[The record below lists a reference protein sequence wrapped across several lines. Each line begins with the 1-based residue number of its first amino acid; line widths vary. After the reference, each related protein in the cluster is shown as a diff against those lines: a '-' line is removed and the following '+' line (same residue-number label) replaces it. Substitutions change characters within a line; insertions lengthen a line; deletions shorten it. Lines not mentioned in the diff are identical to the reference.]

1 MPFRAGFFC
10 LVTVVFTTIGL
21 LAAPD
26 GGHVTLVKGTTAQNG
41 RPGPNVEPSFDS
53 RWTRIY
59 IDDVY
64 VRDAVGRSLDGAAD
78 WLKSAK
84 CQSLLSE
91 FADQDGRLLRKRLGA
106 LALTLGAY
114 LRILV
119 FEDGERHPP
128 CERPGILAYTAANS
142 RVIRV
147 CGRTFARASQ
157 HDPPEGRA
165 TIIHEVLHSLG
176 LGENPPKPPYITYRV
191 KQLCW

>member
-1 MPFRAGFFC
+1 M
-10 LVTVVFTTIGL
+10 
-21 LAAPD
+21 
-26 GGHVTLVKGTTAQNG
+26 KGTTAQNG

-128 CERPGILAYTAANS
+128 C
-142 RVIRV
+142 
-147 CGRTFARASQ
+147 
-157 HDPPEGRA
+157 
-165 TIIHEVLHSLG
+165 
-176 LGENPPKPPYITYRV
+176 
-191 KQLCW
+191 